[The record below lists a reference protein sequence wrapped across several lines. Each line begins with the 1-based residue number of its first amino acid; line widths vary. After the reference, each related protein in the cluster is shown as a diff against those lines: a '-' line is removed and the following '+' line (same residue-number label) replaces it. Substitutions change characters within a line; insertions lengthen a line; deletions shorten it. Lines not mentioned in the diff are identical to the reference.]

1 MAKVKSKKYTGVYLN
16 HLDDKDITYYI
27 TYKDEN
33 KKLKWLKIGKKSQG
47 INENYCNQKRNE
59 IVSKL
64 RLGEDPLAHKKR
76 KNIHTLN
83 SVAQLYFDSF
93 KGTKGS
99 FTDIKSKYGKHLSY
113 LGDKDIL
120 SITTLEL
127 EKLQSKLEKDGYSPK
142 TNNTIISLFSAIYNL
157 GIKRTL
163 YSNINP
169 ASQVKQLKVDNVR
182 ERYLTLDEINE
193 LEEYIEN
200 HDNFLSHREL
210 IKLFVKL
217 SLTTGARLMGILSI
231 KKKDIDLSHGS
242 VNIND
247 FKRGNTYKGF
257 LTDTTK
263 ELLKERIKKLK
274 TNDYIFTVDGKAFT
288 DRQLQGRLKPIID
301 KLFNSGLDND
311 DRKNRAVIHT
321 LRHTFASHLAINGT
335 PIFTIQK
342 LMNHADINQTLR
354 YAKLAPDSGMES
366 VKNLYN

>member
-1 MAKVKSKKYTGVYLN
+1 MVEVLLGIIIFLLVLRFFEIIMGFAIIIIGIVLVAAVALLGLYN
-16 HLDDKDITYYI
+16 IPKDV
-27 TYKDEN
+27 
-33 KKLKWLKIGKKSQG
+33 LL
-47 INENYCNQKRNE
+47 
-59 IVSKL
+59 
-64 RLGEDPLAHKKR
+64 
-76 KNIHTLN
+76 
-83 SVAQLYFDSF
+83 
-93 KGTKGS
+93 
-99 FTDIKSKYGKHLSY
+99 
-113 LGDKDIL
+113 
-120 SITTLEL
+120 
-127 EKLQSKLEKDGYSPK
+127 
-142 TNNTIISLFSAIYNL
+142 IISMIAFVAIV
-157 GIKRTL
+157 ITK
-163 YSNINP
+163 SDNP

-182 ERYLTLDEINE
+182 ERYLTLDEIKE

-274 TNDYIFTVDGKAFT
+274 ANDYIFTVDGKAFT